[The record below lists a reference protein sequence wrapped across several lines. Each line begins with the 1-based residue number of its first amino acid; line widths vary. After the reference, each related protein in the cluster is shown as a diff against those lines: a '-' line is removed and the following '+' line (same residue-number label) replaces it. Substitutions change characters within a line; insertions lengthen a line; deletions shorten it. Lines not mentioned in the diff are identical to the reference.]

1 MHLDEDLEVIAWQ
14 VGDLVHRE
22 GQLYLKGP
30 QGFISFYRIILL
42 VIQNGR
48 FHHFTQVLILKSM

>member
-14 VGDLVHRE
+14 VGDLVHGE

-30 QGFISFYRIILL
+30 QGFISFSSILSL
-42 VIQNGR
+42 VDQNESP
-48 FHHFTQVLILKSM
+48 VSPKSRA